1 MIFLKGWSEQRHGVR
16 YSLPVRSPRSV
27 TLRVKTMKRKDN
39 RKRTFIIGAII
50 IAFFVSLPFLYKA
63 LLYGAAYVLWGFM
76 AYFVGNVP
84 LSEILSWWTVFP
96 E

>member
-1 MIFLKGWSEQRHGVR
+1 MIFLKAWSEQRHG
-16 YSLPVRSPRSV
+16 PVFLACTFASNRN
-27 TLRVKTMKRKDN
+27 TEGKTMKRKDN

>member
-1 MIFLKGWSEQRHGVR
+1 MGR
-16 YSLPVRSPRSV
+16 YSLPVRSPRLV
-27 TLRVKTMKRKDN
+27 TLRVKAMKRKDN
-39 RKRTFIIGAII
+39 RKRIFIIGAII
-50 IAFFVSLPFLYKA
+50 IAFFVSLPFLYNA